1 MTTPF
6 VVNYLSE
13 LSTIAVTAGV
23 TTGFNLEYNQVPC

>member
-13 LSTIAVTAGV
+13 LSVGPQAAV